1 MAALWPCRFK
11 TNAMSRFRFWH
22 RLLALLVCIFTIACS
37 GSDFPTATDADCRT
51 ISHVLGTTEICG
63 RPEKIVALDAHSL
76 DLLLSLGEQPAGTL
90 TVLPSKAE
98 RIEQPSVAIPYLGD
112 FITTQPV
119 NIGGLGTG
127 PSLEALTQ
135 LKPDLIVGESRYLKS
150 VGDLLIQVAPTL
162 PLDVR
167 SQKGKWQDNIRA
179 LAAALGDANLAET
192 AIERYRQQVSRAK
205 ADLASVVAARP
216 KVLVITAES
225 LASGFQAITPDS
237 FVGELLEAVGFELVF
252 PPKGATNSA
261 PVSLEVLPEL
271 DDADSIFV
279 LGYSR
284 DLVQSGEGVGVT
296 DADTLLQQQSS
307 GVKADWADNA
317 ISQSLTASKE
327 NQVYFTTFYEW
338 NLFNGPMGAEL
349 ILQQLRQ
356 FLLAP

>member
-1 MAALWPCRFK
+1 ML
-11 TNAMSRFRFWH
+11 FR
-22 RLLALLVCIFTIACS
+22 S
-37 GSDFPTATDADCRT
+37 
-51 ISHVLGTTEICG
+51 
-63 RPEKIVALDAHSL
+63 
-76 DLLLSLGEQPAGTL
+76 
-90 TVLPSKAE
+90 
-98 RIEQPSVAIPYLGD
+98 
-112 FITTQPV
+112 
-119 NIGGLGTG
+119 
-127 PSLEALTQ
+127 
-135 LKPDLIVGESRYLKS
+135 
-150 VGDLLIQVAPTL
+150 
-162 PLDVR
+162 
-167 SQKGKWQDNIRA
+167 
-179 LAAALGDANLAET
+179 
-192 AIERYRQQVSRAK
+192 
-205 ADLASVVAARP
+205 
-216 KVLVITAES
+216 
-225 LASGFQAITPDS
+225 
-237 FVGELLEAVGFELVF
+237 
-252 PPKGATNSA
+252 ATNSA